1 MANKILGEK
10 PFDITNR
17 LVFSL
22 AVPVTLAYL
31 TTPLLGLVDT
41 AVVGQFGDAAMIGG
55 LAVGAIIIDL
65 IFVTFN
71 FLRVST
77 SGLTAQALGRED
89 EADKQA
95 ILFRAIG
102 IGLVFGILTI
112 LLGPFLVKLGLW
124 MMQPGAAVAEATTT
138 YLTVRI
144 FGAPFTAINYAM
156 LGWLLGLGRT
166 GVALGLQLLLSII
179 NIVLSI
185 ALGLWLGWGV
195 FGVAIATVIGEVVAS
210 LVGAIIC
217 YRALEHSKR
226 PNRDF
231 VLDGRALKR
240 LFGLNFDIVL
250 RNFALIFAF
259 AFFTTQGARF
269 GDVTL
274 AANAILMHFF
284 ITAAYFLD
292 GLAMAAEQLSGRA
305 IGAKY
310 RAGFWRAFKLTSMW
324 NGGLAFML
332 ALILYLGGSAVI
344 DFLTVLESVR
354 EEAKTYVLWACLTPI
369 TGVVAYQLD
378 GVFFGGTWT
387 REISKMMIVS
397 LIVYVLIWWLTR
409 DGMGNHGLWLSINC
423 FLVIRG
429 ILLLTR
435 VGPVANATFAR
446 MVTK

>member
-1 MANKILGEK
+1 MANRIIGEK
-10 PFDITNR
+10 PFEINNR

-77 SGLTAQALGRED
+77 SGLTAQAFGRED

-95 ILFRAIG
+95 ILFRAVGIG
-102 IGLVFGILTI
+102 IAFGILTI
-112 LLGPFLVKLGLW
+112 LLGPLLVKLGLW
-124 MMQPGAAVAEATTT
+124 MMQPGEAVATATTT

-144 FGAPFTAINYAM
+144 FGAPFTAMNYAM
-156 LGWLLGLGRT
+156 LGWFLGLGRT

-195 FGVAIATVIGEVVAS
+195 FGVAIATVIGEVVAA
-210 LVGAIIC
+210 LAGTILC
-217 YRALEHSKR
+217 YRALDHGKR
-226 PNRDF
+226 PSRNF
-231 VLDGRALKR
+231 VLDRGALKR
-240 LFGLNFDIVL
+240 LLGLNFDIVL
-250 RNFALIFAF
+250 RNFALLFAF

-292 GLAMAAEQLSGRA
+292 GLAMAAEQLVGRA

-310 RAGFWRAFKLTSMW
+310 RAGFWRAFKLTSAW
-324 NGGLAFML
+324 NAGLAFVL
-332 ALILYLGGSAVI
+332 ASILFVAGSAVI

-354 EEAKTYVLWACLTPI
+354 AEAKTYMLWACLTPI

-387 REISKMMIVS
+387 REISKMMVIS
-397 LIVYVLIWWLTR
+397 LILYVSIWWLTR
-409 DGMGNHGLWLSINC
+409 DGMGNHGLWLSLNC

-429 ILLLTR
+429 LLLMIR
-435 VGPVANATFAR
+435 VGPVANGTFAK
-446 MVTK
+446 MATK